1 MPSCNRLGFYFMKN
15 YFRDEVVVKKGTYI
29 NQVFK
34 IIKGHITDETKT
46 KIYKPNDYLLLEY
59 IYLNSFAST
68 NYIALDRVSG
78 IWLEKKDID
87 ISYFS
92 ILSQM
97 YLEEKNHTELL
108 LIKDELTR
116 LSRYLFFEYQNNKL
130 ESFYITLSQNELAN
144 YLKLTPKNL
153 SSYLNFLKSKH
164 IIAKHNQL
172 YNILDLKQLEL
183 YAYTKDI

>member
-15 YFRDEVVVKKGTYI
+15 YFRNEVVVKKGIYI

-34 IIKGHITDETKT
+34 IVKGHIVDEAKT

-59 IYLNSFAST
+59 IYLNSFSST

-78 IWLEKKDID
+78 IWLDKKDID
-87 ISYFS
+87 LSYFQIIS
-92 ILSQM
+92 KM

-116 LSRYLFFEYQNNKL
+116 LTRYLFFEYLNNQL
-130 ESFYITLSQNELAN
+130 LSFYLSLSQSDLAN
-144 YLKLTPKNL
+144 YLNITPKNL
-153 SSYLNFLKSKH
+153 SYYLNFLKSKN